1 MASMTSKTSLQ
12 GKRIWLTG
20 ASLGIG
26 RSVAHELAARGASVA
41 LTARNEEALDSVRH
55 EVEDLGGKA
64 LVMPGDVTD
73 LERMKAIVSEVQTEW
88 GGIDILIA
96 NAGTH
101 IESDPLE
108 FDTDEYLKLM
118 DINYGGALRCIE
130 AVIPGMLERNS
141 GRIVGVASLAGL
153 RGMPTAAAYSA
164 SKGAMI
170 NFMQSIRYHLQDRN
184 IGITI
189 VNPGFVRT
197 PLTDKNDFHMPF
209 LIEPEKAAR
218 IICSAIARGRSE
230 VSFPFPFSWTIRL
243 LRVLPHPLY
252 NWIMTRVWRR
262 MKNNS
267 RSL

>member
-1 MASMTSKTSLQ
+1 MTNLQ
-12 GKRIWLTG
+12 GKRIWITG
-20 ASLGIG
+20 SSLGIG
-26 RSVAHELAARGASVA
+26 RSLAHELGTRGASVV
-41 LTARNEEALDSVRH
+41 LTARNEETLNTVGR
-55 EVEDLGGKA
+55 EVENLGGK
-64 LVMPGDVTD
+64 VSIKPGDVTD
-73 LERMKAIVSEVQTEW
+73 LERMKSIISEVESEW

-101 IESDPLE
+101 IPSDPVQ
-108 FDTDEYLKLM
+108 FDVDEYLNLM
-118 DINYGGALRCIE
+118 NINYGGMLRCME
-130 AVIPGMLERNS
+130 AVIPGMLERRS

-170 NFMQSIRYHLQDRN
+170 NFLQSSRFHLQDHN

-209 LIEPEKAAR
+209 LIEPEKAAQ
-218 IICSAIARGRSE
+218 IICNAIARERSE

-243 LRVLPHPLY
+243 LRIIPHPIY

-262 MKNNS
+262 MKNN
-267 RSL
+267 

>member
-1 MASMTSKTSLQ
+1 MTSLK

-26 RSVAHELAARGASVA
+26 RSLAHELLSRGANVV
-41 LTARNEEALDSVRH
+41 LTSRNEEALKLVAD
-55 EVEDLGGKA
+55 EVKCLGGMV
-64 LVMPGDVTD
+64 LIQPGDVTD
-73 LERMKAIVSEVQTEW
+73 LDRMKSIVSHVESDW

-101 IESDPLE
+101 VPSDPVQ
-108 FDTDEYLKLM
+108 FDTDEYLNLM
-118 DINYGGALRCIE
+118 DINYGGMLRCME
-130 AVIPGMLERNS
+130 VVLPGMLKKKS

-170 NFMQSIRYHLQDRN
+170 NFLQSNRYHLRDHN
-184 IGITI
+184 IGITV

-218 IICSAIARGRSE
+218 IICNAVARGRSE
-230 VSFPFPFSWTIRL
+230 VSFPIPFSWTIRL
-243 LRVLPHPLY
+243 LRILPYPIY

-262 MKNNS
+262 MKNN
-267 RSL
+267 

>member
-1 MASMTSKTSLQ
+1 MTSLQ
-12 GKRIWLTG
+12 DKHIWLTG

-26 RSVAHELAARGASVA
+26 RGLALELGARGASIV
-41 LTARNEEALDSVRH
+41 LTARNVEALELVRS
-55 EVEDLGGKA
+55 EVESVGGKV
-64 LVMPGDVTD
+64 LVKPGDVTD
-73 LERMKAIVSEVQTEW
+73 LDRMKAIASEVETQW

-101 IESDPLE
+101 IESDPVH
-108 FDTDEYLKLM
+108 FDTEEYFKLM
-118 DINYGGALRCIE
+118 DINYGGMLRCME
-130 AVIPGMLERNS
+130 AVMPGMVERKS

-153 RGMPTAAAYSA
+153 RGMPTASAYSA

-170 NFMQSIRYHLQDRN
+170 NFLQSSRFHLQDHN
-184 IGITI
+184 IGVTI

-218 IICSAIARGRSE
+218 IICNAIARERSE
-230 VSFPFPFSWTIRL
+230 VSFPIPFSWTIRF
-243 LRVLPHPLY
+243 LRIIPHPIY

-267 RSL
+267 ISR